1 LHCESKEPL
10 LELQAPHQI
19 ETDLRTWVL
28 SLAEYIIIMT
38 LLSKFT
44 KLLAAARAGD
54 LAAQSVAS
62 KGGIP
67 FLVYGRYTLSFS
79 VSKDILMFQFVHSMI
94 YR

>member
-1 LHCESKEPL
+1 
-10 LELQAPHQI
+10 
-19 ETDLRTWVL
+19 
-28 SLAEYIIIMT
+28 MT

-54 LAAQSVAS
+54 LAAHSVAS

-67 FLVYGRYTLSFS
+67 FLVYGRSTLSFS